1 MLRELPLQEE
11 YRSDR
16 DDLAREFYVP
26 CLTRSVRYDRAVGY
40 FTSAALVLV
49 TRGLVPFLRNGG
61 RMRLIA
67 SPRLAPEDIE
77 AIETGYARR
86 EVVTERSLSE
96 ALNGL
101 PQAQLELL
109 AWMVAHDQL
118 DVRVALPKDM
128 NTGGL
133 FHEKLGLFYDA
144 SDEFVAFTGSANETR
159 NGLSINFEQVDTF
172 PSWEAGV
179 KSRALRKQKHFEA
192 LWEDRTPFLD
202 VVKFPDAVRAKLLEA
217 CPAER
222 PVRSEGSPPVA
233 REVAPPYSG
242 RVLREYQKN
251 AIREWFK
258 AGGRGLLEMA
268 TGSGKTFTALSLVQA
283 LNKQVPRLCVVIV
296 CPYVHLVNQWDSE
309 ARSLGF
315 APVQCYE
322 ARVSWTPQ
330 AMEQLQA
337 HLSGS
342 RPLICFLTTC
352 ATFIGTAFQSL
363 LAQLPTDTLIIG
375 DEVHNLGAANTLV
388 RLPNNVRYR
397 LGLSATPER
406 WFDETGTEG
415 LKAYFGDVA
424 FRFTLADALKEGC
437 LTPYY
442 YHPILVEL
450 TPDEEAKYHAL
461 SAQIGKLSF
470 SRGSDDEPSTTLK
483 YLLLKRARLIGSASQ
498 KLPRLKELLREHPF
512 QSHAL
517 FYCGDGTTES
527 DVQDEVMRQVDA
539 TVLMLGQELGYQVH
553 SFTAG
558 ESREERAHL
567 LHQFASEAIQALVAI
582 RCLDEGV
589 DVPATQRAYILA
601 STTNPRQS
609 IQRLGRILRRAPG
622 KESAEVYDFLVV
634 PTQEPESLP
643 AEVYNVER
651 GLLRRELQRA
661 SQFASLA
668 QNGPR
673 AMDVFLDFQRRY
685 HLLTE

>member
-1 MLRELPLQEE
+1 
-11 YRSDR
+11 
-16 DDLAREFYVP
+16 
-26 CLTRSVRYDRAVGY
+26 
-40 FTSAALVLV
+40 
-49 TRGLVPFLRNGG
+49 
-61 RMRLIA
+61 
-67 SPRLAPEDIE
+67 
-77 AIETGYARR
+77 
-86 EVVTERSLSE
+86 
-96 ALNGL
+96 
-101 PQAQLELL
+101 
-109 AWMVAHDQL
+109 
-118 DVRVALPKDM
+118 
-128 NTGGL
+128 
-133 FHEKLGLFYDA
+133 
-144 SDEFVAFTGSANETR
+144 
-159 NGLSINFEQVDTF
+159 
-172 PSWEAGV
+172 
-179 KSRALRKQKHFEA
+179 
-192 LWEDRTPFLD
+192 
-202 VVKFPDAVRAKLLEA
+202 
-217 CPAER
+217 
-222 PVRSEGSPPVA
+222 
-233 REVAPPYSG
+233 
-242 RVLREYQKN
+242 
-251 AIREWFK
+251 
-258 AGGRGLLEMA
+258 
-268 TGSGKTFTALSLVQA
+268 
-283 LNKQVPRLCVVIV
+283 
-296 CPYVHLVNQWDSE
+296 
-309 ARSLGF
+309 
-315 APVQCYE
+315 
-322 ARVSWTPQ
+322 
-330 AMEQLQA
+330 
-337 HLSGS
+337 
-342 RPLICFLTTC
+342 
-352 ATFIGTAFQSL
+352 
-363 LAQLPTDTLIIG
+363 
-375 DEVHNLGAANTLV
+375 
-388 RLPNNVRYR
+388 VRYR

-470 SRGSDDEPSTTLK
+470 SRGSDDGPGATLK

-498 KLPRLKELLREHPF
+498 KLPRLQELLREHPF

-539 TVLMLGQELGYQVH
+539 TVLMLGQELGYRAH

-567 LHQFASEAIQALVAI
+567 LHQFASETIQALVAI

-622 KESAEVYDFLVV
+622 KQSAEVYDFLVV
-634 PTQEPESLP
+634 PAQEPESLP

-673 AMDVFLDFQRRY
+673 AMDVLLDFQRRY